1 MGHGG
6 RRSGRRRRASGQPVL
21 VRLVRLVRGRR
32 QAVRALLAT
41 AAVIIVLAAVVVGA
55 REAAF
60 GPDSGVGHLSADV
73 PDGAV
78 VRALAGAGLVRDGR
92 IDVESARRMADA
104 VQADG
109 RGRHPR
115 YDRDAFGPAWADTDG
130 NGCDQRDDVLVR
142 DLARVAFAPSDPGCT
157 VVAGH
162 LDDVYTGHGIDFAR
176 GPRTSAAVQI
186 DHLVPLSWAWQ
197 HGAWSWS
204 DERRERLATDF
215 DELQAVDGPTNQDK
229 SDQGPGTWLPPDAAY
244 RCLYVTRFAF
254 VVSRYG
260 MSIDDADRDA
270 IDRVLGA
277 RS

>member
-1 MGHGG
+1 MD
-6 RRSGRRRRASGQPVL
+6 RRRAGGRAAAVL
-21 VRLVRLVRGRR
+21 RDELAGILARRLDAVRL
-32 QAVRALLAT
+32 LLAVV
-41 AAVIIVLAAVVVGA
+41 AVAVIGIAVAVGA
-55 REAAF
+55 REALL
-60 GPDSGVGHLSADV
+60 GPDSGGGRLTADV

-78 VRALAGAGLVRDGR
+78 ARTLARAGLVREGR
-92 IDVESARRMADA
+92 IDVAAARAMTAA
-104 VQADG
+104 IPADG
-109 RGRHPR
+109 RERHPR

-130 NGCDQRDDVLVR
+130 NGCDQRDDALVR
-142 DLARVAFAPSDPGCT
+142 DLARVAFSPSDPECT

-162 LDDVYTGHGIDFAR
+162 LDDVYTGRGIDFAR

-204 DERRERLATDF
+204 DERRERLATDL
-215 DELQAVDGPTNQDK
+215 DELQAVDGPTNQVK

-260 MSIDDADRDA
+260 MSIDDADRTV

-277 RS
+277 CS

>member
-1 MGHGG
+1 M
-6 RRSGRRRRASGQPVL
+6 L

-60 GPDSGVGHLSADV
+60 GPDSGGGNLSADV

-109 RGRHPR
+109 RERHPR

-215 DELQAVDGPTNQDK
+215 DELQAVDGP
-229 SDQGPGTWLPPDAAY
+229 P
-244 RCLYVTRFAF
+244 TRT
-254 VVSRYG
+254 SRTRG
-260 MSIDDADRDA
+260 RGRGCRPTRPI
-270 IDRVLGA
+270 GA
-277 RS
+277 STSPASPSS

>member
-1 MGHGG
+1 ML
-6 RRSGRRRRASGQPVL
+6 RRALRDRRRAARVL
-21 VRLVRLVRGRR
+21 LV
-32 QAVRALLAT
+32 AVA
-41 AAVIIVLAAVVVGA
+41 AAVVVAAVVVGA
-55 REAAF
+55 REAVL
-60 GPDSGVGHLSADV
+60 GPDAGGGHLTAEV

-78 VRALAGAGLVRDGR
+78 VRTLARAGLVEDGR
-92 IDVESARRMADA
+92 IDAAAARGMTDA
-104 VQADG
+104 IAADG
-109 RGRHPR
+109 RERHPR
-115 YDRDAFGPAWADTDG
+115 YDRDAFGPAWADADG

-142 DLARVAFAPSDPGCT
+142 DMARVAFASDDPRCT

-197 HGAWSWS
+197 HGAWSWT
-204 DERRERLATDF
+204 DERRERLATDL

-229 SDQGPGTWLPPDAAY
+229 SDQGPGTWLPPDAGY

-260 MSIDDADRDA
+260 MSIDDADRSA
-270 IDRVLGA
+270 IDRVLQA
-277 RS
+277 CA

>member
-1 MGHGG
+1 MRILRT
-6 RRSGRRRRASGQPVL
+6 RRE
-21 VRLVRLVRGRR
+21 
-32 QAVRALLAT
+32 AVRALLV
-41 AAVIIVLAAVVVGA
+41 AVAVVVVLAAVVVGA
-55 REAAF
+55 REAAL
-60 GPDSGVGHLSADV
+60 GPDSGSGRLSAEV

-78 VRALAGAGLVRDGR
+78 VRTLAGAGLVGDGR
-92 IDVESARRMADA
+92 IDLAAARGMTDA
-104 VQADG
+104 IPADG
-109 RGRHPR
+109 RERHPR

-142 DLARVAFAPSDPGCT
+142 DLARASSSPADPGCT

-162 LDDVYTGHGIDFAR
+162 LDDVYTGRGIDFTR

-197 HGAWSWS
+197 HGAWSWT
-204 DERRERLATDF
+204 DERRERLATDL

-254 VVSRYG
+254 IVSRYG
-260 MSIDDADRDA
+260 LSIDDADRSA
-270 IDRVLGA
+270 IDRVLQA
-277 RS
+277 CA

>member
-1 MGHGG
+1 M
-6 RRSGRRRRASGQPVL
+6 L
-21 VRLVRLVRGRR
+21 VRLPRDRR
-32 QAVRALLAT
+32 QALRVLLA
-41 AAVIIVLAAVVVGA
+41 AVAVAIVAVAVVVGA
-55 REAAF
+55 RETAL
-60 GPDSGVGHLSADV
+60 GPDAGGGHLSADV

-78 VRALAGAGLVRDGR
+78 VRTLVRAGLVRDGR
-92 IDVESARRMADA
+92 IDAAAARGIAGAIR
-104 VQADG
+104 ADG
-109 RGRHPR
+109 RERHPR
-115 YDRDAFGPAWADTDG
+115 YDRDAFGPAWADADG

-142 DLARVAFAPSDPGCT
+142 DLVRVAFASSDPTCT

-162 LDDVYTGHGIDFAR
+162 LDDAYTGRRIDFVR

-197 HGAWSWS
+197 HGAWSWT

-260 MSIDDADRDA
+260 MTIDDADRAA
-270 IDRVLGA
+270 IDRVLQA
-277 RS
+277 CS

>member
-1 MGHGG
+1 M
-6 RRSGRRRRASGQPVL
+6 
-21 VRLVRLVRGRR
+21 
-32 QAVRALLAT
+32 LLA
-41 AAVIIVLAAVVVGA
+41 VLAVAIAASAVVVGA
-55 REAAF
+55 REALL
-60 GPDSGVGHLSADV
+60 GPDSGGGRLTAQVAD
-73 PDGAV
+73 GEV
-78 VRALAGAGLVRDGR
+78 VRTLGRAGLVRDGR
-92 IDVESARRMADA
+92 IDVAAVRAMTDA
-104 VQADG
+104 IAADG

-142 DLARVAFAPSDPGCT
+142 DLSRVAFSPSDPGCT

-162 LDDVYTGHGIDFAR
+162 LVDVYTGRGIDFVR

-186 DHLVPLSWAWQ
+186 DHFVPLSWAWQ

-204 DERRERLATDF
+204 EERRERLATDV
-215 DELQAVDGPTNQDK
+215 DELQAVDGPANQEK
-229 SDQGPGTWLPPDAAY
+229 SDQGPGTWLPPDADY

-260 MSIDDADRDA
+260 LSIDDADRSA

-277 RS
+277 CS